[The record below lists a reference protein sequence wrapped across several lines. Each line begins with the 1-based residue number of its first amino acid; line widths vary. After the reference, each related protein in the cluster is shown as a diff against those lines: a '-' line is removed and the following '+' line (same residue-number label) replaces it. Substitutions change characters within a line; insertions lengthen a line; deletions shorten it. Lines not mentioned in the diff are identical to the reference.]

1 MRRGADPWQA
11 AGLLRMSFRRAAV
24 FLTLP
29 DLYLWRLMGPADMS
43 QALYGLPPPPTN
55 AISSMCELG
64 HQQKSNSALPS
75 SALPQEQTLLRPLAT
90 SEKWPR
96 PMSGL
101 VQSRRF
107 DGLPQLADIFRGRR

>member
-11 AGLLRMSFRRAAV
+11 AGLLRMSVRRAAV
-24 FLTLP
+24 FLNLP

-90 SEKWPR
+90 SEKCHKQTHAPQQTA
-96 PMSGL
+96 SLFDHL
-101 VQSRRF
+101 VGSAEQ
-107 DGLPQLADIFRGRR
+107 